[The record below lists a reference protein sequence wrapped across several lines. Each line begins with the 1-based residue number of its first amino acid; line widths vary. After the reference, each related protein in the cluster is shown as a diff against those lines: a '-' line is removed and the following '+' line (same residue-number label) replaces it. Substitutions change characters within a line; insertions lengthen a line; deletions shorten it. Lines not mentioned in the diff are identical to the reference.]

1 MYERIEGII
10 EAQEPISHIGETLS
24 TVAQFKRE
32 KTLFRGKIIEVPVVS
47 GNALRG
53 IMRRRGSYHLME
65 MLGIRKEMLG
75 EDVQHA
81 LFSGGML
88 KKGAGGGTIDMNFIK
103 ELRTMLPL
111 MSVFGTT
118 IGQQMIGGKLDVGQL
133 IPISCQTAQRTGI
146 ESDISI
152 HSLLDEVSH
161 TRRDDMEDRIKGVD
175 TDDQKQQMRYQTE
188 VLAAGTQFSHYFT
201 LKDCNELE
209 RGAFMSTLCQ
219 FMQYPKIG
227 GMGGRGFGMIKMD
240 YKIDE
245 ASVEKYETWVSE
257 NVEQINAYLVALD
270 YAGESKAGKA
280 KKLKNVPL
288 SGTPI
293 SHYAKGEYKREST
306 GNSMKL

>member
-1 MYERIEGII
+1 MYERIEGLILS
-10 EAQEPISHIGETLS
+10 QEPISHIGETLS
-24 TVAQFKRE
+24 TIAQFKRE
-32 KTLFRGKIIEVPVVS
+32 KTLFRGKIVEVPVIS

-53 IMRRRGSYHLME
+53 IMRRRGSYRLME
-65 MLGIRKEMLG
+65 VLEIRKEDLG

-103 ELRTMLPL
+103 ELRTLLPL

-146 ESDISI
+146 ESNISI
-152 HSLLDEVSH
+152 HSLLDEVAH
-161 TRRDDMEDRIKGVD
+161 TRRDDMEDRTKGND
-175 TDDQKQQMRYQTE
+175 KDEQKQQMRYQTE

-209 RGAFMSTLCQ
+209 RGAFMSTLYQ

-240 YKIDE
+240 YGIDE
-245 ASVEKYETWVSE
+245 SAVKKYETWIVE
-257 NVEQINAYLVALD
+257 NVDQIKAYL
-270 YAGESKAGKA
+270 A
-280 KKLKNVPL
+280 KL
-288 SGTPI
+288 GQI
-293 SHYAKGEYKREST
+293 
-306 GNSMKL
+306 